1 MNAKEIVDKFK
12 SILLSTDEEVKEMPV
27 VAEEVKLEEQEQ
39 EVLAEDMPADEAGD
53 IVEDVVESED
63 IYATK
68 EELAKAMAEMKAMY
82 EQIMESMSTEEPTD
96 APAELAKEELSSQE
110 EVAPLSHSPEEVV
123 SSKAMNLYS
132 QKRVQTTFDIVLS
145 KISKQ

>member
-27 VAEEVKLEEQEQ
+27 VAEEVKLEEQE
-39 EVLAEDMPADEAGD
+39 VLAEDMPADEAGD

-68 EELAKAMAEMKAMY
+68 EELAKAVAEMKAMY

-132 QKRVQTTFDIVLS
+132 QKRMQTTFDIVLS

>member
-12 SILLSTDEEVKEMPV
+12 SILLSTEEEVKETPV

-39 EVLAEDMPADEAGD
+39 EVLAEDIPAEEAED
-53 IVEDVVESED
+53 IVEDVAESED

-68 EELAKAMAEMKAMY
+68 EELSKAMAEMKAMY

-132 QKRVQTTFDIVLS
+132 QKRMQTTFDIVLS